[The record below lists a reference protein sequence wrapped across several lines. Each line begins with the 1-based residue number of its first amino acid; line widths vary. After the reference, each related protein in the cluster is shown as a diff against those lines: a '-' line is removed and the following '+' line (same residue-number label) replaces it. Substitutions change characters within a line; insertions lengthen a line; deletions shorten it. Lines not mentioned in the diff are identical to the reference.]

1 MHRPSSLTA
10 APLPAEPLPQSPA
23 DLSGRTILQVVP
35 ELDVGGAETTT
46 VEVAAAI
53 IAAGGTALVASEGGA
68 LCAPLADMGAET
80 IILPVASKNP
90 LTMWRNS
97 YRLQTLIKQR
107 GVDLVHARS
116 RAPAWSC
123 LFAARRARIPY
134 MATYHGLVHPRPPLK
149 VFYNSVLTRG
159 AAVIANSSYTA
170 GLIADVHGV
179 GAEKIKVV
187 PRGCDVAGLAAA
199 HAEASKVA
207 AKRAQWGV
215 TADDF
220 VIMCP
225 ARLTKIKGQDVLIE
239 ALARMQAPAAV
250 KLVLVGSA
258 QGREAYLARLQELV
272 AAHGLQGR
280 VVFAG
285 LENDMA
291 TAYAASDA
299 AVVPSTRAEPF
310 GRTIIEAQAASLP
323 VIASDA
329 GGFRETVVTQPD
341 GQSGWLVTPGDR
353 AALAATLDQLVSL
366 SDGERASMGENGRR
380 NAATHFTQD
389 ALCQRTLGVYQGLL
403 AK

>member
-1 MHRPSSLTA
+1 
-10 APLPAEPLPQSPA
+10 
-23 DLSGRTILQVVP
+23 
-35 ELDVGGAETTT
+35 
-46 VEVAAAI
+46 
-53 IAAGGTALVASEGGA
+53 
-68 LCAPLADMGAET
+68 
-80 IILPVASKNP
+80 
-90 LTMWRNS
+90 
-97 YRLQTLIKQR
+97 
-107 GVDLVHARS
+107 
-116 RAPAWSC
+116 
-123 LFAARRARIPY
+123 
-134 MATYHGLVHPRPPLK
+134 
-149 VFYNSVLTRG
+149 
-159 AAVIANSSYTA
+159 
-170 GLIADVHGV
+170 
-179 GAEKIKVV
+179 
-187 PRGCDVAGLAAA
+187 
-199 HAEASKVA
+199 
-207 AKRAQWGV
+207 
-215 TADDF
+215 
-220 VIMCP
+220 MCP
-225 ARLTKIKGQDVLIE
+225 ARLTEIKGQDVLIE

-380 NAATHFTQD
+380 NAAAHFTQD